1 MAQSEEGGES
11 DESME
16 GCVGQDASF
25 GQVHFGSARLGDARR
40 TKRLVKVADQ
50 VMAHPGG
57 TPPQKFKNWSD
68 LVGLYRLVASED
80 VTHAAVIRTHCQRTR
95 ALAAATP
102 GVVLR
107 VHDTTELDYTH
118 VPALKDQLGQV
129 GNGRA
134 HGYLCHNTLAV
145 TPQREVLGLFA
156 QLLHK
161 RRQAP
166 PGESRQAKRAHPDR
180 ESRLW
185 PAGCDAAGGAAPA
198 GCTWVDVADRGADTF
213 EFLDHLHRTGGRYVI
228 RCAKDRK
235 LAGDDHVGA
244 DRIHQRLLAYTRD
257 LPTLGERTVTVP
269 RQQKNRR
276 KAGRTSRVARVRVA
290 AGAVSI
296 AVPDFA
302 RGECQSPS
310 LDLWVVHVREVAPP
324 GNEEP
329 LEWVLLTNVPAETFE
344 QACERV
350 DWYACRPIVEELHKG
365 MKTGCAIESMQFEH
379 ADRLEPVIGLLS
391 VVAAVLLQLRQVAR
405 RQDADRRPA
414 TAEVPPLFVKVLSGW
429 RYQQPERQLSVLE
442 FYMALARLG
451 GHLNRKH
458 DGLPGWLTL
467 WRGWQNLQLMVMGA
481 DAVGGK
487 CV

>member
-1 MAQSEEGGES
+1 
-11 DESME
+11 
-16 GCVGQDASF
+16 V
-25 GQVHFGSARLGDARR
+25 
-40 TKRLVKVADQ
+40 
-50 VMAHPGG
+50 
-57 TPPQKFKNWSD
+57 
-68 LVGLYRLVASED
+68 
-80 VTHAAVIRTHCQRTR
+80 
-95 ALAAATP
+95 
-102 GVVLR
+102 
-107 VHDTTELDYTH
+107 
-118 VPALKDQLGQV
+118 
-129 GNGRA
+129 
-134 HGYLCHNTLAV
+134 
-145 TPQREVLGLFA
+145 
-156 QLLHK
+156 
-161 RRQAP
+161 P

-185 PAGCDAAGGAAPA
+185 PAGCDAGGAAPA
-198 GCTWVDVADRGADTF
+198 GCTWVEVADRGSDTF
-213 EFLDHLHRTGGRYVI
+213 EFLDHLHRTGRRYVI

-257 LPTLGERTVTVP
+257 LPMLGERTVTVP

-290 AGAVSI
+290 AGPVSI

-302 RGECQSPS
+302 RGECQSRS
-310 LDLWVVHVREVAPP
+310 LDLWVVHVREIATP
-324 GNEEP
+324 GREEP

-350 DWYACRPIVEELHKG
+350 DWYGCRPIVEDLHKG
-365 MKTGCAIESMQFEH
+365 MKTGCGIESMQFEH
-379 ADRLEPVIGLLS
+379 AERLEPMIGLLS

-405 RQDADRRPA
+405 RKDADRLPA
-414 TAEVPPLFVKVLSGW
+414 TTEVPPLFVKVLSGW
-429 RYQQPERQLSVLE
+429 RYKQPDRQLSVLE

-458 DGLPGWLTL
+458 DGFPGWLTL

-481 DAVGGK
+481 HAMTGE